1 VRGVIDPDPAGLGP
15 GASAL
20 GPVVERLRAAG
31 CVAAEEEGRE
41 LLAAAADEAVLE
53 AWVGRRARG
62 EPLAWITGTT
72 HFCGRVL
79 HVSAGVFEPRWHTEA
94 LARRAATLLPP
105 GGAAADLFC
114 GTGAIAVHLADV
126 VPTSRVVA
134 VDVDPVAVRCARR
147 NGVLAVL
154 GDVGAPLRSTS
165 VDLVT
170 AVAPYVPSDE
180 LRLLPRDVRRHT
192 PMQAL
197 DGGADGLDLVRRLL
211 VDAWRV
217 LRPDGWLVL
226 ELGGRQDVLVV
237 PALASCGFVEVAPWR
252 DAEGDVRGVA
262 ARRP

>member
-1 VRGVIDPDPAGLGP
+1 VIEPDSADLRP
-15 GASAL
+15 GAAAL

-31 CVAAEEEGRE
+31 CVAAEEEARE
-41 LLAAAADEAVLE
+41 LLRASAGEAVLD
-53 AWVGRRARG
+53 AWVDRRTRG
-62 EPLAWITGTT
+62 EPLAWITGSTR
-72 HFCGRVL
+72 FCGRML
-79 HVSAGVFEPRWHTEA
+79 HVAPGVFEPRWHTEA
-94 LARRAATLLPP
+94 LARRAAIVLPP

-134 VDVDPVAVRCARR
+134 VDVDPAAVRCARR
-147 NGVLAVL
+147 NGVPAVL
-154 GDVGAPLRSTS
+154 GDVGAPLRTRSL
-165 VDLVT
+165 DLVT

-192 PMQAL
+192 PTQAL
-197 DGGADGLDLVRRLL
+197 DGGADGLDLVLRLL

-226 ELGGRQDVLVV
+226 ELGGQQDVLVV

-252 DAEGDVRGVA
+252 DAEGDLRGVV